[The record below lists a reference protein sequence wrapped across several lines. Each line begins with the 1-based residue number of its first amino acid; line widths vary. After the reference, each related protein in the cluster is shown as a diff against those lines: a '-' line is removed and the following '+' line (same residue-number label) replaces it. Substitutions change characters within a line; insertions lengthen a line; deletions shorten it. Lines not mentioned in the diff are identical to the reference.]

1 MMSLTFQHILM
12 VHELVS
18 KKAQKHITHI
28 LSTSKQQPYD
38 ECNQNLRK
46 WFNLGKEKNNNLKNL
61 YTILKRKQP

>member
-28 LSTSKQQPYD
+28 LSTSNQQPYD

-46 WFNLGKEKNNNLKNL
+46 WFNLGKEKNNN
-61 YTILKRKQP
+61 